1 MVQRTK
7 HKNGARSGLVTAVD
21 VGSTKIACFI
31 GQPLDNGGVE
41 IVGIGHQLARG
52 MRNGNIVDMD
62 AVEHSIRT
70 AVESAE
76 QLAGENVSNVTV
88 CVSGGVP
95 DSKLISFDIS
105 ISGHEIGDAD
115 LKRALD
121 PTWLHA
127 QQSADRQV
135 IHTLPVGYSIDG
147 NRGVRDP
154 RGMFGEKLGV
164 NMHIMTAA
172 AGAMRNL
179 ESCIHR
185 CHLEIESFVIAPYA
199 AGLSC
204 LVPDEK
210 NLGAICID
218 MGGGTTTV
226 SVFFDGEVLFV
237 DSIPVGGAHVTND
250 IARGLAIHLVD
261 AERMKA
267 LYGSA
272 NPSPSDDQELIKV
285 QLVGEEQGETSQVAR
300 SMLVGII
307 RPRLEEIFELVRD
320 KLDET
325 GFNKIAGRRVV
336 LTGGASQLTGVAD
349 LASAM
354 LDKQV
359 RLGRPVN
366 IEGLAES
373 VNGPAFS
380 VCAGLI
386 DFALSDQVEA
396 VTPSARSM
404 EVPSGRFGRL
414 GQWLRE
420 YI

>member
-1 MVQRTK
+1 MAQRTK
-7 HKNGARSGLVTAVD
+7 IRNGARSGLVTAVD

-31 GQPLDNGGVE
+31 GQATTEGGIE

-52 MRNGNIVDMD
+52 MRNGNITDMD
-62 AVEHSIRT
+62 AVEHSIRMT
-70 AVESAE
+70 VEAAE
-76 QLAGENVSNVTV
+76 QMAGENVSEVTV
-88 CVSGGVP
+88 CISGGVP
-95 DSKLISFDIS
+95 DSKLISFDVS

-121 PTWLHA
+121 PVWLHA

-164 NMHIMTAA
+164 NMHVMTAA
-172 AGAMRNL
+172 ASAMRNL

-185 CHLEIESFVIAPYA
+185 CHLEIESIVIAPYA
-199 AGLSC
+199 AGMSC
-204 LVPDEK
+204 LVADEK
-210 NLGAICID
+210 ELGSICID

-237 DSIPVGGAHVTND
+237 DSLPVGGAHVTND
-250 IARGLAIHLVD
+250 IARGLSAPVAY
-261 AERMKA
+261 AERMKT

-272 NPSPSDDQELIKV
+272 NSTPSDDKEHFKIP
-285 QLVGEEQGETSQVAR
+285 LVGEEESGSNQVPR

-307 RPRLEEIFELVRD
+307 RPRIEEIFELLRD
-320 KLDET
+320 RLDET

-336 LTGGASQLTGVAD
+336 LTGGASQLTGVGE
-349 LASAM
+349 LASAI

-366 IEGLAES
+366 ITGLADS
-373 VNGPAFS
+373 ANGPAFS

-386 DFALSDQVEA
+386 DFALSDRSEA
-396 VTPSARSM
+396 A
-404 EVPSGRFGRL
+404 VPSTRSLEAPVGRFGRL

-420 YI
+420 NI

>member
-1 MVQRTK
+1 MAQRTK
-7 HKNGARSGLVTAVD
+7 IRNGARSGLVTAID

-31 GQPLDNGGVE
+31 GQTTTEGG
-41 IVGIGHQLARG
+41 IKIIGIGHQLAQG
-52 MRNGNIVDMD
+52 MRNGNIIDMD
-62 AVEHSIRT
+62 SVEHSIRMT
-70 AVESAE
+70 VEAAE
-76 QLAGENVSNVTV
+76 QMAGENVSEVTV
-88 CVSGGVP
+88 CISGGVP
-95 DSKLISFDIS
+95 DSKLISFDVS

-121 PTWLHA
+121 PVWLHA

-164 NMHIMTAA
+164 NMHVMTAA
-172 AGAMRNL
+172 ASSMRNL

-185 CHLEIESFVIAPYA
+185 CHLEIESIAIAPYA
-199 AGLSC
+199 AGMSC
-204 LVPDEK
+204 LVADEK
-210 NLGAICID
+210 ELGAICID
-218 MGGGTTTV
+218 MGGGTTTI

-237 DSIPVGGAHVTND
+237 DSLPVGGAHVTND
-250 IARGLAIHLVD
+250 IARGLSAPVAY
-261 AERMKA
+261 AERMKT

-272 NPSPSDDQELIKV
+272 NPTPSDDQEHFKIP
-285 QLVGEEQGETSQVAR
+285 LVGEEESGSNQVPR

-307 RPRLEEIFELVRD
+307 RPRIEEIFELLRD
-320 KLDET
+320 RLDET

-336 LTGGASQLTGVAD
+336 LTGGASQLTGVGE
-349 LASAM
+349 LASAI

-359 RLGRPVN
+359 RLGRPAN
-366 IEGLAES
+366 ITALADS
-373 VNGPAFS
+373 ANGPAFS

-386 DFALSDQVEA
+386 DFALSDRSEVA
-396 VTPSARSM
+396 VPSTRSL
-404 EVPSGRFGRL
+404 EVPVGRFGRL

-420 YI
+420 NI

>member
-1 MVQRTK
+1 M
-7 HKNGARSGLVTAVD
+7 
-21 VGSTKIACFI
+21 
-31 GQPLDNGGVE
+31 
-41 IVGIGHQLARG
+41 
-52 MRNGNIVDMD
+52 
-62 AVEHSIRT
+62 
-70 AVESAE
+70 
-76 QLAGENVSNVTV
+76 
-88 CVSGGVP
+88 
-95 DSKLISFDIS
+95 
-105 ISGHEIGDAD
+105 
-115 LKRALD
+115 
-121 PTWLHA
+121 
-127 QQSADRQV
+127 
-135 IHTLPVGYSIDG
+135 
-147 NRGVRDP
+147 
-154 RGMFGEKLGV
+154 
-164 NMHIMTAA
+164 
-172 AGAMRNL
+172 
-179 ESCIHR
+179 
-185 CHLEIESFVIAPYA
+185 
-199 AGLSC
+199 
-204 LVPDEK
+204 PDEK
-210 NLGAICID
+210 DLGAICID

-261 AERMKA
+261 AERMKT

-325 GFNKIAGRRVV
+325 GFNKVAGRRVV

-373 VNGPAFS
+373 ANGPAFS

-396 VTPSARSM
+396 LTPSARSM

-420 YI
+420 NI

>member
-31 GQPLDNGGVE
+31 GRGSAEGGIE
-41 IVGIGHQLARG
+41 IVGIGHQLAQG
-52 MRNGNIVDMD
+52 MRNGNIADMD
-62 AVEHSIRT
+62 AVEHSIRM
-70 AVESAE
+70 AVEAAE
-76 QLAGENVSNVTV
+76 QMAGENVSEVTV
-88 CVSGGVP
+88 CISGGVP
-95 DSKLISFDIS
+95 DSKLISFDVS

-121 PTWLHA
+121 PVWLHA
-127 QQSADRQV
+127 QQNADRQV

-172 AGAMRNL
+172 ASAMRTL

-185 CHLEIESFVIAPYA
+185 CHLEIESVVIAPYA
-199 AGLSC
+199 AGVSC
-204 LVPDEK
+204 LVADEK
-210 NLGAICID
+210 ELGAICID

-237 DSIPVGGAHVTND
+237 DCVPVGGSHVTND
-250 IARGLAIHLVD
+250 IARGLSAPVAY
-261 AERMKA
+261 AERMKT

-272 NPSPSDDQELIKV
+272 NPTASDDQEHFKIP
-285 QLVGEEQGETSQVAR
+285 LVGEEESESNQVPR

-307 RPRLEEIFELVRD
+307 RPRIEEIFELVRD
-320 KLDET
+320 RLDET

-336 LTGGASQLTGVAD
+336 LTGGASQLTGVGE
-349 LASAM
+349 LASAI

-359 RLGRPVN
+359 RLGRPIN
-366 IEGLAES
+366 ITGLPDSA
-373 VNGPAFS
+373 NGPAFS
-380 VCAGLI
+380 VCGGLI
-386 DFALSDQVEA
+386 DFALSDRAEVA
-396 VTPSARSM
+396 
-404 EVPSGRFGRL
+404 VPSTRTLEASAGLFGRL

-420 YI
+420 NI

>member
-7 HKNGARSGLVTAVD
+7 LRSGTRSGLVTAVD

-31 GQPLDNGGVE
+31 GQATTEGGIE
-41 IVGIGHQLARG
+41 IVGIGHQLAQG

-62 AVEHSIRT
+62 AVEQSIRM
-70 AVESAE
+70 AVEAAE
-76 QLAGENVSNVTV
+76 QMAGENVSKVTI
-88 CVSGGVP
+88 CISGGVP
-95 DSKLISFDIS
+95 GSKLISFDVS

-121 PTWLHA
+121 PVWLHT

-164 NMHIMTAA
+164 NMHVMTAA
-172 AGAMRNL
+172 ASAMRNL

-185 CHLEIESFVIAPYA
+185 CHLEIESIVIAPYA
-199 AGLSC
+199 AGMSC
-204 LVPDEK
+204 LVADEK
-210 NLGAICID
+210 ELGAICID

-237 DSIPVGGAHVTND
+237 DCLPVGGAHVTKD
-250 IARGLAIHLVD
+250 IARGLSAPVAY
-261 AERMKA
+261 AERMKT

-272 NPSPSDDQELIKV
+272 SPSPSDDKEHFKIPF
-285 QLVGEEQGETSQVAR
+285 VGEEENGSNQVPR

-307 RPRLEEIFELVRD
+307 RPRIEEIFELLRD
-320 KLDET
+320 RLDET

-336 LTGGASQLTGVAD
+336 LTGGASQLTGVGE
-349 LASAM
+349 LASAI

-366 IEGLAES
+366 ITGLADS
-373 VNGPAFS
+373 ANGPAFS
-380 VCAGLI
+380 VCAGLV
-386 DFALSDQVEA
+386 DFALSDRVEA
-396 VTPSARSM
+396 A
-404 EVPSGRFGRL
+404 VPPTRYLEAPAGRFGRL

-420 YI
+420 NI